1 MQGKYASKVK
11 PLLLG
16 LLAELGIWTVQK
28 LIEHKKIMLLHNI
41 LTSKDGR
48 LVKEIVEDQIKI
60 SWPGCWTEN
69 VRQIGDKYNISI
81 VNIKEYTKDKLKKL
95 MKEKINKSMDVRIK
109 ELSQQ
114 KTKLRF
120 IKEHSQKEY
129 LHQLN
134 FKQTV
139 MMLKIR
145 LNMVETKCNYKGL
158 FKDNLKCNI
167 CKTADDTTEHLIQCT
182 NNIPTWNI
190 QEHITKPENR
200 IVSIV
205 KQNISKRK
213 ALGFKVTVCIG
224 ED

>member
-1 MQGKYASKVK
+1 
-11 PLLLG
+11 
-16 LLAELGIWTVQK
+16 
-28 LIEHKKIMLLHNI
+28 
-41 LTSKDGR
+41 
-48 LVKEIVEDQIKI
+48 
-60 SWPGCWTEN
+60 
-69 VRQIGDKYNISI
+69 
-81 VNIKEYTKDKLKKL
+81 
-95 MKEKINKSMDVRIK
+95 MKEKIKKSMDARIK
-109 ELSQQ
+109 ELSQ
-114 KTKLRF
+114 KKLRF

-182 NNIPTWNI
+182 NNVPTWNI
-190 QEHITKPENR
+190 QEHITKPENG